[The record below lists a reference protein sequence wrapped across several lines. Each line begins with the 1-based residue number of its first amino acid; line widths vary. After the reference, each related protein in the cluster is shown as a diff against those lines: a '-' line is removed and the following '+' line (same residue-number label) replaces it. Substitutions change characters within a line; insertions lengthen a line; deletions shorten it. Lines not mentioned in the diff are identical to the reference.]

1 MWRRNSRGNG
11 QKDGIREV
19 NVGSVTEREREKEKG
34 KEEKERGRNREE
46 KMWYVI

>member
-19 NVGSVTEREREKEKG
+19 NVGSVTERERERERKGEGGEREREK
-34 KEEKERGRNREE
+34 
-46 KMWYVI
+46 